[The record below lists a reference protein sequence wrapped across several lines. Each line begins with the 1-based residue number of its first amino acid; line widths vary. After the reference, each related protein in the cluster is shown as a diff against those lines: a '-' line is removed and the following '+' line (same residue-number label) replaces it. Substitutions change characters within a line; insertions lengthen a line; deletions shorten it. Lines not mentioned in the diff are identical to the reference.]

1 MTEEYSGSCQCG
13 AISYT
18 FKGPLPAAYA
28 CHCGEC
34 KKQSASAFS
43 ISLPTTFDRLQ
54 VKGNP
59 SFFESK
65 AYSGKR
71 KYNHFC
77 PDCGTRLWHS
87 GSIPPDQITL
97 KVGTLDKGAGISPIG
112 HLWVSKKQA
121 GISLDPDS
129 EQHDTQPA
137 DVAIWRNSLGKES

>member
-13 AISYT
+13 AIGYT

-43 ISLPTTFDRLQ
+43 ISLPMTIDRLEIE
-54 VKGNP
+54 GNP
-59 SFFESK
+59 AVFESK
-65 AYSGKR
+65 AYSGKP
-71 KYNHFC
+71 KYNYFC

-87 GSIPPDQITL
+87 GTFPPDQITL
-97 KVGTLDKGAGISPIG
+97 KVGTLDKGTDISPIG

-121 GISLDPDS
+121 GILLDPDS
-129 EQHDTQPA
+129 EQHDTQPSDLA
-137 DVAIWRNSLGKES
+137 VWRNNLGKDS